1 MNLLSCKVP
10 LCAIGRN
17 DSTRPMNTKP
27 KESDWKSFRRLAPEL
42 RERYLK
48 KVNGELIA
56 ILQSEGT
63 TPTESFWEAEERIEK
78 ESRILRECLDGHSRS
93 KMEMFMVMMCL
104 HGMMGEEDLSE
115 FSDELRDDIKRR
127 ADM

>member
-1 MNLLSCKVP
+1 
-10 LCAIGRN
+10 
-17 DSTRPMNTKP
+17 MNTKP